1 MGKNKRFVNIVVIIS
16 AAIVLAIIFY
26 FLTKGVRKKYDIDKV
41 FSSYN
46 LEEERDDYLDSI
58 KKYIYPQ
65 KLRIFIDNDYI
76 TFSQYKD
83 TATGNVIKNQMI
95 FKGYKMLFT
104 SLFDKERTN
113 FDDCPVTENF
123 KEKYNTNLLY
133 YFGLNAS
140 DDCDIIC
147 SLDTNEKTFVIEVY
161 GNFKN
166 TEPTYWKTHH
176 FHYTLDNDGNVDD
189 VIFDYTDKTT

>member
-26 FLTKGVRKKYDIDKV
+26 FLTKGVHKKYDIDKA

-104 SLFDKERTN
+104 SLFDKKRTN

-147 SLDTNEKTFVIEVY
+147 SLDANEKTFAIEVY

-176 FHYTLDNDGNVDD
+176 FYYTLDNDGNVDE
-189 VIFDYTDKTT
+189 VIFDYIDKTT